1 LTLLWSTIRTT
12 GNAVR
17 RKHDLDERRILA
29 VAGEEKARRRGEVRR
44 EKGIERLKSFDR
56 RPSR

>member
-1 LTLLWSTIRTT
+1 LTFLWSTIRIT

-44 EKGIERLKSFDR
+44 EKRIERLKSFD
-56 RPSR
+56 